1 MIAEI
6 ENLSLIPHEPENF
19 SRSAIGSYFDW
30 QGATELRNMAL
41 RANLGTPAY
50 LLAPEVSVLLG
61 YFADLHQRLLME
73 TLWNTGARIN
83 EALSITP
90 ADIELDGGRPFI
102 VLRTLKQRR
111 RKPGRPTKV
120 EQVQGFDRAI
130 PLSDQT
136 YTLRL
141 REYLATF
148 KPKRH
153 EPLWPIT
160 DDTARNWLTRAVDSA
175 QRDGIM
181 FRVSPVT
188 TKTFRHSYAMHLIQH
203 SVPLKVVQAFMGHK
217 ELKSTEV
224 YTKVFTLE
232 VGQQFGV
239 RFSMDAGDARQLI
252 TTIPANCEGAFK
264 PVPIDVR
271 KEILK

>member
-1 MIAEI
+1 M
-6 ENLSLIPHEPENF
+6 SLIPHEPENF

-30 QGATELRNMAL
+30 QGAAELRNMAL

-50 LLAPEVSVLLG
+50 LLAPEVAVLLG

-83 EALSITP
+83 EALPITP
-90 ADIELDGGRPFI
+90 ADIELGGGRPFI

-160 DDTARNWLTRAVDSA
+160 DDTARNWLTRAVESA
-175 QRDGIM
+175 QRDGIA
-181 FRVSPVT
+181 FRVNPVT

-203 SVPLKVVQAFMGHK
+203 GVPLKVVQAFMGHK

-224 YTKVFTLE
+224 YTKVFSLE

-239 RFSMDAGDARQLI
+239 RFSMDAADARQLI
-252 TTIPANCEGAFK
+252 TTIPDNSEGAFK
-264 PVPIDVR
+264 PVPIDIR

>member
-1 MIAEI
+1 M
-6 ENLSLIPHEPENF
+6 SLIPLDTENF

-30 QGATELRNMAL
+30 QGAAELRNMAL

-83 EALSITP
+83 EALSMTP
-90 ADIELDGGRPFI
+90 ADIELEGGRPFI

-130 PLSDQT
+130 PLSDPA

-160 DDTARNWLTRAVDSA
+160 DDTARNWLTRAVDNA
-175 QRDGIM
+175 KRDRIV
-181 FRVSPVT
+181 FRVDPVT

-239 RFSMDAGDARQLI
+239 RFSMNADDARQLI
-252 TTIPANCEGAFK
+252 TTIPTQSEGEFR

-271 KEILK
+271 KGIVK

>member
-1 MIAEI
+1 M
-6 ENLSLIPHEPENF
+6 SLIPHETENF
-19 SRSAIGSYFDW
+19 SRSAIGNYFDW
-30 QGATELRNMAL
+30 QGAAELRNMAL

-50 LLAPEVSVLLG
+50 LLAPEVSVLFG

-130 PLSDQT
+130 PLSDQI

-141 REYLATF
+141 REYLTTF

-160 DDTARNWLTRAVDSA
+160 DDTARNWLARAVDSA
-175 QRDGIM
+175 KRDGIM
-181 FRVSPVT
+181 FRVNPVT

-203 SVPLKVVQAFMGHK
+203 SVPLKVIQAFMGHK

-232 VGQQFGV
+232 IGQQFGV
-239 RFSMDAGDARQLI
+239 RFSMNADDARRLI
-252 TTIPANCEGAFK
+252 STVPMSNEGEFR
-264 PVPIDVR
+264 PIPIDVR
-271 KEILK
+271 KDNGK

>member
-1 MIAEI
+1 M
-6 ENLSLIPHEPENF
+6 SLIPHEPENF
-19 SRSAIGSYFDW
+19 SRSAIGNYFDW
-30 QGATELRNMAL
+30 QGAAELRNMAL

-50 LLAPEVSVLLG
+50 LLAPEVAVLLG
-61 YFADLHQRLLME
+61 YFVDLHQRLLME

-90 ADIELDGGRPFI
+90 ADIELEGGRPFI

-120 EQVQGFDRAI
+120 EQIQGFDRAI

-175 QRDGIM
+175 QRGGIV
-181 FRVSPVT
+181 FRVNPVT

-239 RFSMDAGDARQLI
+239 KFSMNADDARRLI
-252 TTIPANCEGAFK
+252 CAIPMSSDGEFR

-271 KEILK
+271 KEIVK